1 MNMDYKL
8 KPVNSIKLRY
18 SIDPKWVNELYPTNI
33 YNNCNLSKLELTI
46 PNFRKYNTRAKY
58 SDVCNTDV
66 FFQIILNRLE
76 FYKPELRQAV
86 VIDTDIDK
94 YKFLID
100 KTVYLKNKNVGMN
113 RHSFN
118 PDKGTFDV
126 FISDINSIFGYLDGD
141 ETIKGLN
148 NSVVCS
154 LPLGE
159 PFESIKI
166 DGMKS
171 MSNKEFFYRVVN
183 YESPQYGAT
192 LDLFQKQLKV
202 EDISKDLESVNNIK
216 VGDYVVHTTDFIY
229 RSNICSV
236 ERDKDEIKLFVLYDS
251 IVAKKE

>member
-1 MNMDYKL
+1 MNMESNL

-18 SIDPKWVNELYPTNI
+18 TIDPKWVNELYPTNV

-58 SDVCNTDV
+58 EEVCNTDV

-76 FYKPELRQAV
+76 FYKPELREAIV
-86 VIDTDIDK
+86 VDTDIEK
-94 YKFLID
+94 YKFLIGN
-100 KTVYLKNKNVGMN
+100 KIFLKNKNVGMN
-113 RHSFN
+113 RHNFI
-118 PDKGTFDV
+118 PEDGTFDV
-126 FISDINSIFGYLDGD
+126 FISDINNVFGYIDKED
-141 ETIKGLN
+141 NSIKGLN

-171 MSNKEFFYRVVN
+171 LSDNDFYYRVVN

-192 LDLFQKQLKV
+192 LDLFNKQLKIQ
-202 EDISKDLESVNNIK
+202 DISRDIK
-216 VGDYVVHTTDFIY
+216 SDKVKIGDMVVHTTDFIY

-236 ERDKDEIKLFVLYDS
+236 NRESDEIKLFVLYES